1 MAIPSNFLSFTL
13 VSANLLPDGQ
23 TTMTPN
29 YQDNHECQG
38 GNQLSCISKA
48 MKVLD
53 LSDDNDHELDSNG
66 EYTSATLKAGAL
78 PESFTI
84 CSAFRVEA
92 WTTRFLNSRMFTML
106 DDDGNTWGVIEL
118 HVRDSYTGYTVN
130 LGPTGSVVAQY
141 RIESLFFPLQWTR
154 ACLSL
159 DSNAGKVIL
168 VVDGQ
173 MLRGEGVQE

>member
-78 PESFTI
+78 PKSFTI
-84 CSAFRVEA
+84 CSAFMAEA
-92 WTTRFLNSRMFTML
+92 WIPEFQSANMFIL
-106 DDDGNTWGVIEL
+106 VDVYGDTWGLVSLIAAASNTRYEIK
-118 HVRDSYTGYTVN
+118 
-130 LGPTGSVVAQY
+130 LGPVFLTLTRGGV
-141 RIESLFFPLQWTR
+141 LFPLQWLR

-159 DSNAGKVIL
+159 DSVAGKVTPVI
-168 VVDGQ
+168 DGQ
-173 MLRGEGVQE
+173 LLGQKP

>member
-1 MAIPSNFLSFTL
+1 MAIPSTFLSFTL

-23 TTMTPN
+23 TTITPN

-84 CSAFRVEA
+84 CSAFMVGA
-92 WTTRFLNSRMFTML
+92 WTTRSTSAILALL
-106 DDDGNTWGVIEL
+106 DDDGMKQGEIEL
-118 HVRDSYTGYTVN
+118 FAAS
-130 LGPTGSVVAQY
+130 
-141 RIESLFFPLQWTR
+141 F
-154 ACLSL
+154 
-159 DSNAGKVIL
+159 
-168 VVDGQ
+168 
-173 MLRGEGVQE
+173 